1 MKNFDIYYDHD
12 FFPNKIYFV
21 LIRLSLSKRLRVKK
35 KSEIMISEKKK
46 LKQLMQYKREQ
57 RAKKINKS

>member
-12 FFPNKIYFV
+12 FFPNKNYFV

-35 KSEIMISEKKK
+35 KSEIMISEKKT
-46 LKQLMQYKREQ
+46 ET
-57 RAKKINKS
+57 INAI

>member
-35 KSEIMISEKKK
+35 KSEIMISEKKTETINAIEK
-46 LKQLMQYKREQ
+46 GTKSQL
-57 RAKKINKS
+57 NK